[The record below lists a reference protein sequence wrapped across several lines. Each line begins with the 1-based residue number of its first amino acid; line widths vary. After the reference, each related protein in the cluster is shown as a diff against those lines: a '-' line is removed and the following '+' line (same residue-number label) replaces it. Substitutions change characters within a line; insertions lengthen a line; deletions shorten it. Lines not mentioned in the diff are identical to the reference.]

1 MPANLR
7 PQKVFRNLNS
17 KIASLPMVVTALV
30 IFVGCTLWTVV
41 HSFTKSRLLPKLDF
55 VGLSQYERLWGTK
68 RWLISVENIFIFGL
82 FFLVLSFLIG
92 FLLAVILDQK
102 IRFENTIR
110 SVILYPYA
118 LSFVITGLA
127 WQWILNPDLG
137 LQNVIRNLG
146 WESFTFDPIYNADLV
161 VYGLLISAIWQGSG
175 LIMVL
180 MLAGLRGIDD
190 NIWKATRIEGIPAW
204 KTYVFIIIPMMKPV
218 FMTSLV
224 LITAGIIKFY
234 DLVVAQTG
242 GGPGL
247 ASEVPA
253 RYVIDNMFFAQNLGQ
268 AFAASSMML
277 LGVIIIL
284 ALFGLTKLKF
294 KKHA

>member
-1 MPANLR
+1 M
-7 PQKVFRNLNS
+7 
-17 KIASLPMVVTALV
+17 IVTVLV

-55 VGLSQYERLWGTK
+55 VGLSQYERLWETK
-68 RWLISVENIFIFGL
+68 RWLISVENIFVFGIC
-82 FFLVLSFLIG
+82 FLVFSFVIG

-118 LSFVITGLA
+118 LSFVVTGLT

-146 WESFTFDPIYNADLV
+146 WSSFNFDPIYNADLV
-161 VYGLLISAIWQGSG
+161 IYGLIISAIWQGSG

-190 NIWKATRIEGIPAW
+190 NIWKAARIEGIPTW

-224 LITAGIIKFY
+224 LVAALNIKFY
-234 DLVVAQTG
+234 DLVIAQTG

-253 RYVIDNMFFAQNLGQ
+253 KYVIDNMFFAQNLGQ
-268 AFAASSMML
+268 AFAASTMML
-277 LGVIIIL
+277 LGVIIVL
-284 ALFGLTKLKF
+284 ALFGLAKF
-294 KKHA
+294 KNQINA

>member
-92 FLLAVILDQK
+92 FLLAVILYQK

>member
-1 MPANLR
+1 M
-7 PQKVFRNLNS
+7 
-17 KIASLPMVVTALV
+17 IVTVLV

-55 VGLSQYERLWGTK
+55 VGLSQYERLWETK
-68 RWLISVENIFIFGL
+68 RWLISVENIFVFGIC
-82 FFLVLSFLIG
+82 FLVFSFVIG

-118 LSFVITGLA
+118 LSFVVTGLT

-146 WESFTFDPIYNADLV
+146 WSSFNFDPIYNADLV
-161 VYGLLISAIWQGSG
+161 IYGLIISAIWQGSG

-190 NIWKATRIEGIPAW
+190 NIWKAARIEGIPTW

-224 LITAGIIKFY
+224 LVAALNIKFY
-234 DLVVAQTG
+234 DLVIAQTG

-253 RYVIDNMFFAQNLGQ
+253 KYVIDNMFFAQNLGQ
-268 AFAASSMML
+268 AFAASTMML
-277 LGVIIIL
+277 LGVIIVL
-284 ALFGLTKLKF
+284 ELFGLAKF
-294 KKHA
+294 KNQINA

>member
-1 MPANLR
+1 MSNIKKPKKLFANL
-7 PQKVFRNLNS
+7 NA
-17 KIASLPMVVTALV
+17 KIASIPMVLTALV

-41 HSFTKSRLLPKLDF
+41 YSFTKSRLLPKMDF
-55 VGLSQYERLWGTK
+55 VGFSQYERLWGTK
-68 RWLISVENIFIFGL
+68 RWLISVENILVFGV
-82 FFLVLSFLIG
+82 FFLVLSFIIG
-92 FLLAVILDQK
+92 FLLAVMLDQK
-102 IRFENTIR
+102 LRFENTIR

-118 LSFVITGLA
+118 LSFVITGLT

-137 LQNVIRNLG
+137 LQNVVQNLG
-146 WESFTFDPIYNADLV
+146 WESFTFDPIYNADWV
-161 VYGLLISAIWQGSG
+161 IYGLLISAIWQGSG

-180 MLAGLRGIDD
+180 MLAGLRGIDES
-190 NIWKATRIEGIPAW
+190 IWSASRIEGIPTW
-204 KTYVFIIIPMMKPV
+204 KTYLFIIVPMMKPV

-224 LITAGIIKFY
+224 MISAGIIKFY

-253 RYVIDNMFFAQNLGQ
+253 KYVYDNMFFAQNLGQ

-277 LGVIIIL
+277 LGVFIIL
-284 ALFGLTKLKF
+284 ALLGLTKLKF
-294 KKHA
+294 RKYG